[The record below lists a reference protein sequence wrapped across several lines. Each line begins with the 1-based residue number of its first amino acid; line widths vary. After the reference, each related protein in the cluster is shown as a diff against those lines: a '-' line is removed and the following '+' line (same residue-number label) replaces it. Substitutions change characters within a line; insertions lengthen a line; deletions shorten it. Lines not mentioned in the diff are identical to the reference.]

1 MNVKKFKIHFIHKC
15 FSTNGIYFKREVFLL
30 AELVK
35 PDATEVFEMIDA
47 ALKHDPSAT
56 KGKEGVFE
64 FHLKDDEDGT
74 YQIIIYKD
82 GARAVKGAEEEAAC
96 TLIVSTDDFRQMVD
110 GTLNP
115 TAAFMG
121 GKLKIKGNMGL
132 ALKLQTI
139 LNSFSF

>member
-1 MNVKKFKIHFIHKC
+1 MVETDKPQAA
-15 FSTNGIYFKREVFLL
+15 EVFQ
-30 AELVK
+30 
-35 PDATEVFEMIDA
+35 MIDA
-47 ALKHDPSAT
+47 ALKHDPSVT
-56 KGKEGVFE
+56 EGKKGIFE
-64 FHLKDDEDGT
+64 FHLSGEEEGT
-74 YQIIIYKD
+74 YQIIID
-82 GARAVKGAEEEAAC
+82 DNGARAVEGSKEEPQC
-96 TLIVSTDDFRQMVD
+96 TLKIGTDDFREMVA